1 MDETDFCT
9 PPEGTSF
16 HDRAY
21 LAQCLTVLENHLGDH
36 VWLVTHIEQ
45 VHRVLHAALETDPLV
60 HRSINLFTRLVPDFL
75 LSDNFTAPLE
85 RAFQALLRAMELK
98 DPNLLAQIAGVMASL
113 NPLKGDIH
121 RAYHNVKTAIGYARD
136 ATEVEAVLRAHV
148 RIIEALAYRS
158 FGNMPPTLIEN
169 TLHLLNF
176 TSDVR
181 LKTEAHLALANMY
194 NHQEQ
199 LKLAQEHGDT
209 AFNYADQLHDNT
221 YKMRALLMLA
231 VTNRLL
237 KDTAAAEDFIQSALD
252 LKDGVESE
260 RRLGIMLCELGGLRY
275 AQEQYVEAE
284 QLYLRAHA
292 MFTNLQQQNHIAYAE
307 HGLGL
312 VWTMLKRYDKAR
324 TALERVLDEYRWNHN
339 TYGVA
344 EINYLLGRCEML
356 AGNARAGVAFFRTA
370 HGLAYQLDPS
380 PARDFLMKW
389 IQDWL
394 RRVQDGEFGSV

>member
-158 FGNMPPTLIEN
+158 FDNMPSALIDD
-169 TLHLLNF
+169 TLHLLIF
-176 TSDVR
+176 AADVR

-199 LKLAQEHGDT
+199 LKLAEEHGDS
-209 AFNYADQLHDNT
+209 AYNFADQLRDQRWGGNLEGREHNSAFT
-221 YKMRALLMLA
+221 AFRLTSNLA
-231 VTNRLL
+231 VCNSTHN
-237 KDTAAAEDFIQSALD
+237 
-252 LKDGVESE
+252 
-260 RRLGIMLCELGGLRY
+260 IM
-275 AQEQYVEAE
+275 
-284 QLYLRAHA
+284 
-292 MFTNLQQQNHIAYAE
+292 
-307 HGLGL
+307 
-312 VWTMLKRYDKAR
+312 WTD
-324 TALERVLDEYRWNHN
+324 
-339 TYGVA
+339 
-344 EINYLLGRCEML
+344 
-356 AGNARAGVAFFRTA
+356 
-370 HGLAYQLDPS
+370 
-380 PARDFLMKW
+380 
-389 IQDWL
+389 
-394 RRVQDGEFGSV
+394 